1 MYYKVSGERIIY
13 FMAIDLFKYGKAGK
27 GVQKGGPKK
36 KPFFLFWEIFG
47 NKFWK
52 FFQINLIFTLFCLP
66 VVTFGPALAAMTQV
80 MRKFVIGEPIFV
92 FHEFK
97 EAFKKNFKQSIGVGI
112 VDIGL
117 VILIIYN
124 INFYIAS
131 IEADQSFQNKA
142 MLALSL
148 AFGFI
153 IYMMHFYIYPQIVA
167 LNLKMPQIIKN
178 SFLLMILGIKRSFAG
193 FFATAAIVVI
203 MALGY
208 PYSLLALPLVP
219 AAWMCFITT
228 FCAYP
233 VIQKHIVDPYYEA
246 RGEKNPE
253 YARYETTDEAL
264 FEDKGGFEEPT
275 DTSGNS
281 KQVQHTKTDKVKV
294 KGKVIR

>member
-1 MYYKVSGERIIY
+1 
-13 FMAIDLFKYGKAGK
+13 MALDLFKYNKTGK

-52 FFQINLIFTLFCLP
+52 FFQVNLIFFLFCLP
-66 VVTFGPALAAMTQV
+66 IVTFGPALAAMTQV

-97 EAFKKNFKQSIGVGI
+97 EAFKKNFKQSFFVGI

-117 VILIIYN
+117 IVLIIYN
-124 INFYIAS
+124 INFYLAA
-131 IEADQSFQNKA
+131 IETNQSNENKI

-148 AFGFI
+148 AVTFI
-153 IYMMHFYIYPQIVA
+153 VYMMHFYIYPQIVA
-167 LNLKMPQIIKN
+167 LNLKIPQIIKN
-178 SFLLMILGIKRSFAG
+178 SFLLMILGIKRSFSG
-193 FFATAAIVVI
+193 FFATAFLVVL

-208 PYSLLALPLVP
+208 PYSLFLLPLVP
-219 AAWMCFITT
+219 AAWMCLIAT

-253 YARYETTDEAL
+253 YARYETGDEAL

-275 DTSGNS
+275 DVKNN
-281 KQVQHTKTDKVKV
+281 KQVQHTRTEKVKV

>member
-112 VDIGL
+112 VDIDCL
-117 VILIIYN
+117 RNNVDVIFFLDK
-124 INFYIAS
+124 F
-131 IEADQSFQNKA
+131 EH
-142 MLALSL
+142 
-148 AFGFI
+148 FGI
-153 IYMMHFYIYPQIVA
+153 
-167 LNLKMPQIIKN
+167 
-178 SFLLMILGIKRSFAG
+178 
-193 FFATAAIVVI
+193 
-203 MALGY
+203 
-208 PYSLLALPLVP
+208 
-219 AAWMCFITT
+219 
-228 FCAYP
+228 
-233 VIQKHIVDPYYEA
+233 D
-246 RGEKNPE
+246 
-253 YARYETTDEAL
+253 
-264 FEDKGGFEEPT
+264 
-275 DTSGNS
+275 
-281 KQVQHTKTDKVKV
+281 
-294 KGKVIR
+294 IRREG

>member
-1 MYYKVSGERIIY
+1 
-13 FMAIDLFKYGKAGK
+13 MALDLFKYGKAGK

-66 VVTFGPALAAMTQV
+66 VVTIGPALAAMTQV

-97 EAFKKNFKQSIGVGI
+97 EAFKKNFKQSFGVGV
-112 VDIGL
+112 VDIIL
-117 VILIIYN
+117 AVILIYN
-124 INFYIAS
+124 INFYIEA
-131 IEADQSFQNKA
+131 IESGQSGQNQI

-167 LNLKMPQIIKN
+167 LNLKIPQIIKN

-208 PYSLLALPLVP
+208 PYSLVMLPLVP

-246 RGEKNPE
+246 RGERNPE
-253 YARYETTDEAL
+253 YSRYETAEEAL

-275 DTSGNS
+275 DTSAGG
-281 KQVQHTKTDKVKV
+281 KKVQHTKTDKVKL